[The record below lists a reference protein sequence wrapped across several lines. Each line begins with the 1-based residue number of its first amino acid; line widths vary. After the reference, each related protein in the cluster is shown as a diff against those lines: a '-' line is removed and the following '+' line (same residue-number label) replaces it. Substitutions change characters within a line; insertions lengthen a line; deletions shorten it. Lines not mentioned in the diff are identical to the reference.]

1 MNYLGLNKDS
11 LGNCV
16 EWLNDLLANYHIYY
30 QNLRCHHWYVEGQNF
45 FELHQKF
52 EELYNQAKVD
62 IDDIAERIL
71 TLRFYPEGRLSEY
84 LQRSEIKENG
94 KLKGDTDMVNQ
105 VLHSHKILISCMRS
119 VIEAADKASD
129 EGTIDL
135 IGSKLE
141 ALEKNSWMLDAWLSR
156 VESKTTQ
163 HQA

>member
-1 MNYLGLNKDS
+1 MNYLGLNKERLSD
-11 LGNCV
+11 CV
-16 EWLNDLLANYHIYY
+16 ERLNDLLANYHIYY

-45 FELHQKF
+45 FELHHKF

-84 LQRSEIKENG
+84 LRRAEISENG
-94 KLKGDTDMVNQ
+94 KLKDDTAMVSDL
-105 VLHSHKILISCMRS
+105 LHSHKILISCMRS

-135 IGSKLE
+135 IGGKLE
-141 ALEKNSWMLDAWLSR
+141 AIEKNSWMLDAWMSR
-156 VESKTTQ
+156 VSKNTEKQ
-163 HQA
+163 EA